1 LIGEIASDDAG
12 RATVQPPVR
21 SSHDAEPGAPKPK
34 RRSKSSNRAS
44 RRRRQPPNRS
54 KISKR
59 HSASVSRPKSTWS
72 SFDRRVCA
80 RR

>member
-1 LIGEIASDDAG
+1 VGGAAAGALIG
-12 RATVQPPVR
+12 ATVQPPVR